1 MIAQRSARAS
11 RRSDVAVR
19 KAVAVAVVIPA
30 GIFVIATGLSLP
42 EWLAVGLLGLA
53 PLITAAW
60 LVTFLRR
67 EHERAAPAP
76 RVWPVEKPAPV
87 ITRRAIGYVVLE
99 PGDGQLA
106 RRTDEL
112 RVWCAAKGL
121 TLGTVVHDSAGAGDQ
136 RSRPSLQWALAQ
148 IDAGA
153 ADTLVVTRLVDLSPN
168 VASLSPLLR
177 WFIAGG
183 RELVAIDLRLE
194 TSTPEGRLAAEAV
207 AGIGSWERERISART
222 RRGLEAARSRG
233 GGHGRQAVADVP
245 ELQAAH
251 HAYARAGDDP
261 AGDRRRAQPRGR
273 SDAAR
278 RCDVAAFQRAAR
290 GGLPAPGHGLR
301 GHRASAPRRLNA
313 DIPLRIYARGRMW
326 NRGAP

>member
-1 MIAQRSARAS
+1 MIAQRSATAS
-11 RRSDVAVR
+11 RRSDVDVR
-19 KAVAVAVVIPA
+19 KAAAVAVVIPA
-30 GIFVIATGLSLP
+30 AIFVVATGLSLP

-67 EHERAAPAP
+67 EHAPAPAP

-87 ITRRAIGYVVLE
+87 TTRRAIGYVVLE

-106 RRTDEL
+106 LRTDEL

-121 TLGTVVHDSAGAGDQ
+121 TLSTVVHDSAGAGDQ

-177 WFIAGG
+177 WFMAGG

-245 ELQAAH
+245 ELQQRITRMREQGMTLQAIAD
-251 HAYARAGDDP
+251 ALNREGVP
-261 AGDRRRAQPRGR
+261 TLRGGAMWR
-273 SDAAR
+273 PSS
-278 RCDVAAFQRAAR
+278 VQRAAGYRRPPTASAGIELPRR
-290 GGLPAPGHGLR
+290 GG
-301 GHRASAPRRLNA
+301 
-313 DIPLRIYARGRMW
+313 
-326 NRGAP
+326 